1 MYLLITVSCQAS
13 TLYVLPQLKFIKFT
27 SAKLFNSLFYKSIF
41 NDFAFLVLR
50 VFTGAL
56 LIHHGFEK
64 LNDINNFADAFVR
77 PLHLPFPVTLSYFAA
92 GSEIVGSWLLMLG
105 LCTRLGAT
113 AILGTMSVAIYH
125 ALITS
130 GFNIYLL
137 ELLALYFSSAFS
149 IILLGPG
156 IFSADYLIKEI
167 LNDKS
172 VFSLLS
178 LNEKTLLSTQLISP
192 KNKILKSEKNK
203 KLFVFPFSSFFRH
216 K

>member
-1 MYLLITVSCQAS
+1 MLNSI
-13 TLYVLPQLKFIKFT
+13 LYKT
-27 SAKLFNSLFYKSIF
+27 IF

-77 PLHLPFPVTLSYFAA
+77 PLHLPFPVTLSYIAA
-92 GSEIVGSWLLMLG
+92 GSEIGGSWLLILG
-105 LCTRLGAT
+105 LGTRFGAT

-125 ALITS
+125 AIVTS

-137 ELLALYFSSAFS
+137 ELLALYFASAFS

-156 IFSADYLIKEI
+156 MFSADYLINEI
-167 LNDKS
+167 FKAKS
-172 VFSLLS
+172 DIS
-178 LNEKTLLSTQLISP
+178 STKKSP
-192 KNKILKSEKNK
+192 FRSSSSFNKVITKPIKQK
-203 KLFVFPFSSFFRH
+203 KLFVFPFSSFLSS
-216 K
+216 

>member
-1 MYLLITVSCQAS
+1 ML
-13 TLYVLPQLKFIKFT
+13 
-27 SAKLFNSLFYKSIF
+27 NSIF
-41 NDFAFLVLR
+41 YRPIFKDFAFLVLR

-92 GSEIVGSWLLMLG
+92 GSEIGGSWLIILG
-105 LCTRLGAT
+105 LGTRLGAS

-125 ALITS
+125 AISTS

-137 ELLALYFSSAFS
+137 ELLALYFSSAFT

-167 LNDKS
+167 SKS
-172 VFSLLS
+172 
-178 LNEKTLLSTQLISP
+178 
-192 KNKILKSEKNK
+192 KSEFFNSIWGPNLLKNIFKSKTKPMNSK
-203 KLFVFPFSSFFRH
+203 KQKKKFDFPFSSFLS
-216 K
+216 